1 MKKITI
7 LITEDHTLVREAC
20 AMLLDADPRF
30 QVVAKTGSAEET
42 LELVGQLR
50 PDVLLMDINLPGMNG
65 IEAIHLVKQFSPST
79 KILGVSM
86 HTQLSL
92 VRKMLR
98 EGANGYITKG
108 SSGEEIR
115 SAIVEIH
122 GGRKYICEGIRN
134 SIANTMVTGDDQQLA
149 FESLSTREIEI
160 IDFVKKGFSSK
171 EISESIGISFKTV
184 EAHRYNILKKLKLKN
199 TPALVNYINSTG
211 FEFSNL
217 QPGM

>member
-30 QVVAKTGSAEET
+30 QVIAKTGSAEAT
-42 LELVGQLR
+42 LEIVGELK

-65 IEAIHLVKQFSPST
+65 IDAIPLVRQVSPAT
-79 KILGVSM
+79 RILGVSM

-92 VRKMLR
+92 VRKMMR
-98 EGANGYITKG
+98 EGATGYITKG
-108 SSGEEIR
+108 SSGDEIR
-115 SAIVEIH
+115 SAIVEVYS
-122 GGRKYICEGIRN
+122 GRKYICESIRN
-134 SIANTMVTGDDQQLA
+134 SIANTVVATDDQQVA

-160 IDFVKKGFSSK
+160 IDFVKRGYSSK

-211 FEFSNL
+211 FEFSGI
-217 QPGM
+217 QA